1 MTFWPD
7 SKSETGDADPFI
19 RERIAPARL
28 ILGNDFQREEPMTS
42 EEISELNAARESLV
56 KRRREMA
63 RQLSEAPL
71 PSVEMAEEL
80 TKILVAIE
88 ALDRALNE
96 AGHPYMSQGV
106 VDQLRGED

>member
-1 MTFWPD
+1 LLFWRSSNSD
-7 SKSETGDADPFI
+7 IDNADLFI
-19 RERIAPARL
+19 RERIACLGL
-28 ILGNDFQREEPMTS
+28 IFGNDVQREEPMTS

-106 VDQLRGED
+106 VDQLRAED

>member
-1 MTFWPD
+1 
-7 SKSETGDADPFI
+7 
-19 RERIAPARL
+19 
-28 ILGNDFQREEPMTS
+28 MTS
-42 EEISELNAARESLV
+42 EEIKELNAARENLV

-63 RQLSEAPL
+63 RQIADAPL

-80 TKILVAIE
+80 TKILTAIE

-106 VDQLRGED
+106 VEQLMADS

>member
-1 MTFWPD
+1 
-7 SKSETGDADPFI
+7 
-19 RERIAPARL
+19 
-28 ILGNDFQREEPMTS
+28 MTS
-42 EEISELNAARESLV
+42 EEIKELNAARESLV

-106 VDQLRGED
+106 VDQLRSEG